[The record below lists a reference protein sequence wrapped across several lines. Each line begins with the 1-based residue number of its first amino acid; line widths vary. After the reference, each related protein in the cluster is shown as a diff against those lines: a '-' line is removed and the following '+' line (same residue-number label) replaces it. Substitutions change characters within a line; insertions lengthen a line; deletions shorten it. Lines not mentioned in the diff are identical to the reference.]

1 MACKN
6 CDTHW
11 FWKKI
16 GRCTR
21 CMKQLTFLS
30 ILGWLVWWF
39 GFRLHPKSVE
49 AVALLFATLAFN
61 GLLLLHLWFRFIQIP
76 LRQKYRKQPRRKK

>member
-6 CDTHW
+6 CEAHW

-21 CMKQLTFLS
+21 CMKQLTVLS
-30 ILGWLVWWF
+30 LISWIVWWL
-39 GFRLHPKSVE
+39 GFREQPKSIE
-49 AVALLFATLAFN
+49 SVALLFAAFAFN
-61 GLLLLHLWFRFIQIP
+61 GLLLLHLWFRFILLP
-76 LRQKYRKQPRRKK
+76 LQNKRRQ